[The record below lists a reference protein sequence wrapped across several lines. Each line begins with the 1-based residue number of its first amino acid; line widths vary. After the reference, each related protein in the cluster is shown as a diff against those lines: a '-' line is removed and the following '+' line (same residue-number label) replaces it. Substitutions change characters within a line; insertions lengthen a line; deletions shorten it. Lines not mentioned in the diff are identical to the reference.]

1 VKYRKLGTT
10 QIEVSTVAMGCWAV
24 IGGLTWGDQD
34 EAAAIEAM
42 NVAIDHGITFFD
54 TAPGYGD
61 GESERLLGRA
71 LADRRDEVV
80 IATKVSPSQLK
91 PDDLAASV
99 DKSLADLA
107 TDRIDV
113 LQIHWPNWDVPLADS
128 LDALQRLV
136 AAGKIR
142 AIGVSNF
149 GPRDL
154 ADAAAIAPIA
164 VNQLAYSLLTRAI
177 EYDIQPLCEQH
188 QVSILPYSPLAQGL
202 LTGKFASA
210 DDVPP
215 GRARTRHFSSDREHT
230 RHGQPGC
237 ERETFDAI
245 DSIRRVADRL
255 GLPMGQLALAW
266 CLHQPMVASVLAGAR
281 SPQQVTDNA
290 KAADIQLDPAT
301 LDELERITQPVKDAL
316 GPHPDLWKAP
326 GESRMR

>member
-1 VKYRKLGTT
+1 MKYRKLGTT
-10 QIEVSTVAMGCWAV
+10 DIEVSTVAMGCWAI

-34 EAAAIEAM
+34 EAAANRAIRT
-42 NVAIDHGITFFD
+42 AIDHGITLFD

-61 GESERLLGRA
+61 GESEQLLGRA
-71 LADRRDEVV
+71 LADRRDDVI

-99 DKSLADLA
+99 DKSLTDLG
-107 TDRIDV
+107 TDRIDL
-113 LQIHWPNWDVPLADS
+113 LQIHWPNWDVPLAES
-128 LDALQRLV
+128 IGAMQRLMQ
-136 AAGKIR
+136 AGKIR
-142 AIGVSNF
+142 ALGVSNF

-154 ADAAAIAPIA
+154 ADAVSLAPID

-237 ERETFDAI
+237 ESETFDAI
-245 DSIRRVADRL
+245 AGIRRVADRL
-255 GLPMGQLALAW
+255 EIPMGQLALAW

-281 SPQQVTDNA
+281 SPQQVIANA
-290 KAADIQLDPAT
+290 KSAEIQLDAAT
-301 LDELERITQPVKDAL
+301 LDELDRITQPVKAAL

-326 GESRMR
+326 DDSRMR